1 MSNVL
6 IAYFSRAG
14 QNYVAGDIVDLPQ
27 GHTATAAQRIAE
39 RTDSELFE
47 IATAKPYSADYR
59 GCVEEARNELAAHAR
74 PELRELPESL
84 DAYDTVILGYP
95 NWCGDMPMA
104 VYTFLESLDFA
115 GKKILPFCTN
125 GGSGASDTDR
135 KIEAVCPS
143 ATVAP
148 VLSLMGHLVTQSGD
162 AIDAWLK
169 ENL

>member
-27 GHTATAAQRIAE
+27 GHTAAAAQMIAE
-39 RTDSELFE
+39 RTDGELFE

-59 GCVEEARNELAAHAR
+59 GCVEEARNELATRAR

-125 GGSGASDTDR
+125 GGSGASGTDR
-135 KIEAVCPS
+135 KIEAVCPG